1 MAAAN
6 VIYSKFLE
14 HCANSREWVSEIMED
29 YKYFALIFT
38 FFWVCEVTVPWAGK
52 PFFFQTNSHVTTQ
65 PLVASLQSPPVGP
78 APNPTLSSRFHLW
91 VQHLV
96 AVTVANIVGFAS
108 VYDLDVCIN
117 TTTHILL
124 QTLLPVSEPNF
135 RQHLCANFKLSNTNF
150 NIFRRSLAAYWAC
163 FLYLDFQPLKHQSR
177 LEKSKRT

>member
-29 YKYFALIFT
+29 YKYFALIFPDKLSCYDT
-38 FFWVCEVTVPWAGK
+38 ACF
-52 PFFFQTNSHVTTQ
+52 
-65 PLVASLQSPPVGP
+65 LVASLQSPPVGP

-91 VQHLV
+91 VQNLV